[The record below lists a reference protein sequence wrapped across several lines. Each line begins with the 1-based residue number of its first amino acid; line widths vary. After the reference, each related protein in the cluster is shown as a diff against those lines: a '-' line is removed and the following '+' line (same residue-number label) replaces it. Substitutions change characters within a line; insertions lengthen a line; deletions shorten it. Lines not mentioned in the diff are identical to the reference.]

1 MDSKELRL
9 IKEAYSNIYESY
21 GEKEEKEEKGEKEK
35 DCVPKSEK
43 GEHNCAKKVCHEQF
57 GEGTCIFGEH
67 AEPDRNGFVSHYD
80 VIFEHGIERGVP
92 TSEMEILVSESHGGH
107 GGKKKK
113 TMVAHYEAE
122 GEQLDEMVPALQEPV
137 EKVLRKTSEFMK
149 KNPVGRAIGNVI
161 APVGSGRGTA
171 RSVQGAKH
179 MRDAGVGP
187 SERPTGLNNSADL
200 FDIVKGHLMSEG
212 YADNEEAALAIMANM
227 SEEWRQS
234 IVEGIF
240 DFLPKSTTVVPGK
253 YGKNTVLARKSGV
266 EGVADKSKPGSF
278 TPQKGGWDSM
288 DANRYADERIKQGSE
303 SGEVNLA
310 NRRVTPNRVK

>member
-9 IKEAYSNIYESY
+9 LGEAYAGIQEGY
-21 GEKEEKEEKGEKEK
+21 GKKEEKEEKEE

-57 GEGTCIFGEH
+57 GQGTCIFGEH
-67 AEPDRNGFVSHYD
+67 AEPDENGFVSHYD
-80 VIFEHGIERGVP
+80 VMFEHGVERAVP

-107 GGKKKK
+107 SKSKKKN
-113 TMVAHYEAE
+113 MMAHYEAE

-171 RSVQGAKH
+171 RSVQGADR
-179 MRDAGVGP
+179 MRQAGVGQ

-212 YADNEEAALAIMANM
+212 YADTEEAALAIMANM

-253 YGKNTVLARKSGV
+253 YGKNTVLAKKGGV
-266 EGVADKSKPGSF
+266 EGVADKSTGSF
-278 TPQKGGWDSM
+278 TPQKGGWDDM
-288 DANRYADERIKQGSE
+288 DANRYADERIKQGHPT
-303 SGEVNLA
+303 GGVNVA